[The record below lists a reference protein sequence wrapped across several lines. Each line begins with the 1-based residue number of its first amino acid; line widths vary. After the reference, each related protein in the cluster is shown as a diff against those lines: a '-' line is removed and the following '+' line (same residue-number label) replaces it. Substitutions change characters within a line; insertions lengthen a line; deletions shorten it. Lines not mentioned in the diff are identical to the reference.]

1 MSDRTRTI
9 TWADPL
15 EMAATIAELSGLER
29 MRRVISGQLAAPP
42 IAHLMNIRLVEA
54 DEGRVVFEG
63 RPEEY
68 HYNPIGMVHGGFAAT
83 ILDSAM
89 GCAVHTKLPARVA
102 YTTLEVKVSFI
113 RPVKTTTGVAE
124 PWAPCST
131 PAGRRRWRKG
141 TCGQPTVSSTPTR
154 RLRVLSC
161 ADRVHCRLPIAD

>member
-83 ILDSAM
+83 ILDSA
-89 GCAVHTKLPARVA
+89 
-102 YTTLEVKVSFI
+102 LEVKVSFI
-113 RPVKTTTGVAE
+113 RPVKTTTGVVRAVG
-124 PWAPCST
+124 T
-131 PAGRRRWRKG
+131 VLHAGRTTALAEGHLRSADG
-141 TCGQPTVSSTPTR
+141 ILYAHSTTTCLI
-154 RLRVLSC
+154 LR
-161 ADRVHCRLPIAD
+161 

>member
-113 RPVKTTTGVAE
+113 RPVKTTTGVVRAVG
-124 PWAPCST
+124 T
-131 PAGRRRWRKG
+131 VLHAGRTTALAEGHLRSADG
-141 TCGQPTVSSTPTR
+141 ILYAHSTTTCLI
-154 RLRVLSC
+154 LR
-161 ADRVHCRLPIAD
+161 